1 MKRFGQV
8 LTALGVL
15 GLVIGAVIFG
25 WGVVQAAQT
34 GEALTSGQTISGSTE
49 VELEEGDHHLLT
61 TPLDSDSSATCTVTD
76 PDGSSVGTTP
86 SEDDE
91 YTAEDEVELVGA
103 FDVDDSGTHRVDCT
117 GDDVKLTDH
126 VDPNGFAFGGLG
138 LLGGL
143 LLGGLAFLVTVLGII
158 LWVAGAKRDRRGP
171 GGYGGPDG
179 YGQYGGPAQYGQG
192 GQYGYGASP
201 AQPGGG
207 YTQNPSSFG
216 QPGQPQD
223 PTRQPGGVPP
233 RGVVPPQSQVPPHG
247 QPPQGQPAPWEHDPY
262 APPGDRRY

>member
-117 GDDVKLTDH
+117 GDGVKLTDH

-158 LWVAGAKRDRRGP
+158 LWVAGAKRDRRGS
-171 GGYGGPDG
+171 GGYGGPGG
-179 YGQYGGPAQYGQG
+179 YD
-192 GQYGYGASP
+192 QYGYGASP

-216 QPGQPQD
+216 QPGTPPPPPGAQAPAPGRPED

-233 RGVVPPQSQVPPHG
+233 RGVVPPQSQVP